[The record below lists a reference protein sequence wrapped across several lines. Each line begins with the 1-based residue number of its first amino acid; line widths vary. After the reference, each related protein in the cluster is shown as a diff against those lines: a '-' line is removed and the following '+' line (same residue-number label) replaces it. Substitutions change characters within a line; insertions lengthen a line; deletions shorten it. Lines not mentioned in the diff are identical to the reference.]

1 MKDFTLRNDT
11 KLLFRNEP
19 KTDLSRIKGFY
30 LFIVHRQK
38 QMVAMMISKP
48 LRKVEM
54 LSLMNFV
61 LRGS

>member
-19 KTDLSRIKGFY
+19 KTDLAELVAHKRI
-30 LFIVHRQK
+30 LFVYSPSAK
-38 QMVAMMISKP
+38 TNGCYDDS
-48 LRKVEM
+48 KVEM